1 MGLKKVFGHV
11 SRGPMEMVKYNVW
24 NVIREMSGH
33 RYQSAEEKDMVIKA
47 VKFRK
52 EGFYSQPF
60 AFGGE
65 EGMDKFDP
73 KVRYRGSLQN
83 YLIDTGDEVILV
95 DTGLPAG
102 TPEEAP
108 DENSAAF
115 TGKDICS
122 YMEALEALGYKP
134 EQVTT
139 ILLTHKH
146 SDHSGELKSFPN
158 AKIYVNEEELSAAEL
173 QGIPNLV
180 PVRFTDGAYY
190 NFPECQKIR
199 DGIYFIKA
207 KGHTNGNSIVVAELD
222 GLFYMIHGD
231 ITYVDEA
238 LYENKLSVVFD
249 DLPAAR
255 ETLDRVREFVRNHP
269 TVYCGTHTPQGYENL
284 EAKRVMD
291 LDHPVPTVPIDY
303 EIWVKQASG
312 KYVCSICGYVYDPAE
327 HDGVAFEDLPEDWRC
342 PHCRQPKDKF
352 NKA

>member
-1 MGLKKVFGHV
+1 
-11 SRGPMEMVKYNVW
+11 ME
-24 NVIREMSGH
+24 
-33 RYQSAEEKDMVIKA
+33 IKA

-52 EGFYSQPF
+52 DGFYTQPF

-65 EGMDKFDP
+65 DGMERYDRN
-73 KVRYRGSLQN
+73 VRYRGSLQN

-95 DTGLPAG
+95 DTGFPAG
-102 TPEEAP
+102 TPEEVP
-108 DENSAAF
+108 DENSLAF

-122 YMEALEALGYKP
+122 YMEAFAALGYQP
-134 EQVTT
+134 EQVTK

-158 AKIYVNEEELSAAEL
+158 AKIYVNEEELSADEL
-173 QGIPNLV
+173 QGLPNLV
-180 PVRFTDGAYY
+180 PVKFTDGAYH
-190 NFPECQKIR
+190 NFPACQKIQ

-207 KGHTNGNSIVVAELD
+207 KGHTNGNSIVIVEQD
-222 GLFYMIHGD
+222 GLFYMLHGD
-231 ITYVDEA
+231 ITYMDEA

-255 ETLDRVREFVRNHP
+255 ETLDRVREFVRSHP

-291 LDHPVPTVPIDY
+291 LEHPVATVLAEVDFT
-303 EIWVKQASG
+303 ERKATG
-312 KYVCSICGYVYDPAE
+312 KYVCSVCGYIYDPAE
-327 HDGVAFEDLPEDWRC
+327 HDGVAFESLPDDWKCPRC
-342 PHCRQPKDKF
+342 KQPKEKF